1 MLSNREILG
10 FLRLVR
16 YRQIPWHKRSRA
28 LDTLRAYGLVA
39 IEREPFR
46 VNARMPEAL
55 DIAILTGEGQ
65 KELGR
70 LECAELLPGWQ
81 RTGLRAYQA
90 QQAQQAHPGTEPP
103 RYG

>member
-16 YRQIPWHKRSRA
+16 CRQIPWQTRSRA
-28 LDTLRAYGLVA
+28 LDTLRAYGLVG
-39 IEREPFR
+39 IERVPP
-46 VNARMPEAL
+46 MSMLEAL

-70 LECAELLPGWQ
+70 LECMELLPGWR
-81 RTGLRAYQA
+81 RTGLLAYQA
-90 QQAQQAHPGTEPP
+90 QQAYPASGPP

>member
-1 MLSNREILG
+1 MLCNREILG

-28 LDTLRAYGLVA
+28 LATLRAYGLVGM
-39 IEREPFR
+39 ER
-46 VNARMPEAL
+46 VTSMSMPEAL

-70 LECAELLPGWQ
+70 LECMELLPGWR
-81 RTGLRAYQA
+81 RTGLLAYQA
-90 QQAQQAHPGTEPP
+90 QQACPGTGPP

>member
-10 FLRLVR
+10 FLRLIR

-28 LDTLRAYGLVA
+28 LDTLRAYGLVE
-39 IEREPFR
+39 IERVPSR

-55 DIAILTGEGQ
+55 DIAILTEEGQ

-70 LECAELLPGWQ
+70 LECMELLPGWR
-81 RTGLRAYQA
+81 RTGLLEYL
-90 QQAQQAHPGTEPP
+90 GTEPP
-103 RYG
+103 RCG